1 MIAVRTTSGS
11 AIMTRNNST
20 QSEVV
25 EFRCDT
31 RNTQTIPDW
40 EYWEYMGWKG
50 RGGQCGLGYGPRTCV
65 WMDIHN
71 LEISSLFTK

>member
-1 MIAVRTTSGS
+1 MIDVRTTSGS

-25 EFRCDT
+25 ECWCDT
-31 RNTQTIPDW
+31 RNTQTIPYW
-40 EYWEYMGWKG
+40 EYLEYMGWKG
-50 RGGQCGLGYGPRTCV
+50 RVGQCGYGPRTCV

-71 LEISSLFTK
+71 LEISGLFTK